1 MLFIYKEKWLLLPP
15 CLPNHD
21 TVFFTIKKKNPHF
34 PNKEA
39 PEMLKLH
46 GNSRIRMVLGRKG
59 CPSQYHLA
67 LNKSRQHLSEM
78 RRTVS
83 STFNSIW

>member
-1 MLFIYKEKWLLLPP
+1 
-15 CLPNHD
+15 
-21 TVFFTIKKKNPHF
+21 
-34 PNKEA
+34 
-39 PEMLKLH
+39 MLKLH

-78 RRTVS
+78 RRTIS